1 MEEHR
6 KDIIEKAKLIVIKV
20 GTNVLTDKDGRF
32 DDRTVSHLA
41 EEVARLKGKGLSIIM
56 VSSGAIGAGT
66 SDICLSL
73 GKEFVPR
80 TLPELQAAA
89 AVGQSS
95 LMRMYN
101 EEFVKH
107 ELRSAQILLSR
118 EDFEDRLRYLNVR
131 NTLMTLLKLPAIP
144 VINENDSVSTD
155 EIKFGDNDILSAM
168 VASLV
173 GADVLVILSTVDGL
187 LALGA
192 GKGGESRLI
201 DYVESVSDGIMTH
214 VTDEK
219 SPLGTGG
226 MESKLRAAEMA
237 MKAGVGVVI
246 ANGRKSNTLARIFSG
261 EKIGTFFLPGARR
274 IASRKKWIGFS
285 KKVKGQIRVDAGA
298 ASALKEKGKS
308 LLSSGITAVM
318 GEFSEGDMVAICD
331 EKGVEFAR
339 GLSNYASEEIDKIKG
354 KRTDKIASI
363 LGTKIYDEV
372 VHRDNMILI

>member
-1 MEEHR
+1 M
-6 KDIIEKAKLIVIKV
+6 
-20 GTNVLTDKDGRF
+20 
-32 DDRTVSHLA
+32 
-41 EEVARLKGKGLSIIM
+41 
-56 VSSGAIGAGT
+56 
-66 SDICLSL
+66 
-73 GKEFVPR
+73 
-80 TLPELQAAA
+80 
-89 AVGQSS
+89 
-95 LMRMYN
+95 
-101 EEFVKH
+101 
-107 ELRSAQILLSR
+107 
-118 EDFEDRLRYLNVR
+118 
-131 NTLMTLLKLPAIP
+131 
-144 VINENDSVSTD
+144 
-155 EIKFGDNDILSAM
+155 
-168 VASLV
+168 
-173 GADVLVILSTVDGL
+173 
-187 LALGA
+187 
-192 GKGGESRLI
+192 
-201 DYVESVSDGIMTH
+201 
-214 VTDEK
+214 
-219 SPLGTGG
+219 
-226 MESKLRAAEMA
+226 RAAEMA

-318 GEFSEGDMVAICD
+318 GKFSEGDMVAICD